1 MRKTIIR
8 FAITLITLLIIPLS
22 ALAQEK
28 VVSGV
33 VRDTDQKP
41 IPGANILVKGTL
53 RGTSSD
59 MNGEFRITVGQ
70 ADKVL
75 QVSFVGMHPV
85 EVEIGNSSFL
95 EIIMSEGIEVE
106 EVIVTAMGIRRS
118 EKSLGYAVTQVTG
131 EDISGSNE
139 SNLINALSGKVAG
152 LDISSSGGGV
162 GSSSRIII
170 RGVSSISSDNQ
181 PLFVVDGIPVINN
194 LRSRGTVDYGNALS
208 DINPADIESLT
219 VLKGASAAALYGSQA
234 ANGAVII
241 TTRSGRSGAGFEF
254 NSGVSFDRPFRLPDY
269 QNKYGPGNDP
279 SGWNY
284 WESGQESYYAYG
296 PELDKG
302 LTGVDWTS
310 RLDENGDPIPVEL
323 KSYKDNVRD
332 FFQTGIT
339 FNNNLS
345 FSKGETDKYS
355 YRLAYSNMTQQGM
368 LYNTDLSRNN
378 ISINASA
385 NINPKLVVTSSMLY
399 SNTFSGNRMAGDNYP
414 ENPVKSAFFMPRSTN
429 SDDLRNW
436 RELLADGVPLPYEYN
451 GNNPGIVA
459 PGYCSATSDYYP
471 NPFILLERL
480 NNEFSSN
487 RYFTVIG
494 ARYNF
499 NESLSLEAKYSS
511 EYIDE
516 QIAVKADEG
525 VRHWTGSVYSYK
537 GYYSRNLTKRKNSTM
552 NAMIFYRKD
561 LGFINLN
568 AFLGAERRDAM
579 MDWESMSAPELVIPG
594 VFNMSNSKGTR
605 EAANGYS
612 QSRLNSI
619 FGNLDISF
627 QKGIYLTLTGRN
639 DWTSTLPAANRSYFY
654 PSASLSWVVS
664 EAFSMPAS
672 VSFMKLRL
680 NASQVGAGTSP
691 YQLQKSYFNLN
702 RLDNIYEASVENSLK
717 NPNLKPTRTQ
727 QYEAG
732 LDLRLFQSRLNL
744 DLAAYSGRSF
754 DQISWIVTPP
764 SAGYTYRAVNVGEIT
779 NKGLELMFTAVPLKK
794 QNLEWNMAF
803 TWSRN
808 INEVKSLAEGVDA
821 LPIGYA
827 YSGIRTEARPGSAYG
842 NMIGFRFRRDPD
854 GNIIH
859 VNGLPAIENQESV
872 VGNITPDWL
881 GNLSTGLRYKNL
893 NLFVQF
899 NGKFGGDM
907 FSLTTQWL
915 RQYGLATET
924 ENLYRQ
930 GSIVGKGVMEVAQG
944 DEVIYVPNN
953 VSVSFQDYNYRLN
966 QYGLHEPVIFD
977 ASYIKFKEARIT
989 YDLPRKIL
997 GNLPLRSVSISMVGR
1012 NLALLFANVPH
1023 VDPESAVS
1031 ASPYYQGFELF
1042 NMPTARTVSFDITI
1056 KF

>member
-1 MRKTIIR
+1 MQKAIYR
-8 FAITLITLLIIPLS
+8 FTITLLAALIFPL
-22 ALAQEK
+22 ALMAQDR
-28 VVSGV
+28 VVRGV
-33 VRDTDQKP
+33 VRDTEQKP
-41 IPGANILVKGTL
+41 IPGANILVKGSM

-59 MNGEFRITVGQ
+59 MKGEFSITAGLN
-70 ADKVL
+70 DKVL
-75 QVSFVGMHPV
+75 QISFVGMEPV
-85 EVEIGNSSFL
+85 EVEIGSQSYI
-95 EIIMSEGIEVE
+95 EIIMSEGIAVE
-106 EVIVTAMGIRRS
+106 EVVVTAMGIRRS
-118 EKSLGYAVTQVTG
+118 EKSLGYAVTQLAG
-131 EDISGSNE
+131 EEITGSNE

-152 LDISSSGGGV
+152 VDISSSSGGV

-181 PLFVVDGIPVINN
+181 PLFVVDGIPIINN

-208 DINPADIESLT
+208 DLNPSDIESLT

-234 ANGAVII
+234 ANGAIII
-241 TTRSGRSGAGFEF
+241 TTKSGSSGIGFEF

-279 SGWNY
+279 AGWDY

-302 LTGVDWTS
+302 NIAVDWNS
-310 RLDENGDPIPVEL
+310 PLDEDGVPVPSEL

-339 FNNNLS
+339 YNNNLS
-345 FSKGETDKYS
+345 FSKGEKDKYN
-355 YRLAYSNMTQQGM
+355 YRLAYSNMKQEGM
-368 LYNTDLSRNN
+368 LYNTDLTRNN
-378 ISINASA
+378 ISLNAST
-385 NINPKLVVTSSMLY
+385 NITPRLVVNSSFLF

-429 SDDLRNW
+429 SADLRNW
-436 RELLADGVPLPYEYN
+436 RELLTGGVPLPYDYK
-451 GNNPGIVA
+451 GINPGIVA

-471 NPFILLERL
+471 NPYILLERL

-487 RYFTVIG
+487 RYFTVLG
-494 ARYNF
+494 ARYNITD
-499 NESLSLEAKYSS
+499 ELSLEAKYSS

-516 QIAVKADEG
+516 QISVKADEG
-525 VRHWTGSVYSYK
+525 VRHWTGSVYSYR
-537 GYYSRNLTKRKNSTM
+537 GYYSRNLTKRKNTTM
-552 NAMIFYRKD
+552 NAILFYKKD
-561 LGFINLN
+561 LGFTNLN
-568 AFLGAERRDAM
+568 AFIGAERRDAM

-605 EAANGYS
+605 EATNGYS
-612 QSRLNSI
+612 RSRLNSV
-619 FGNLDISF
+619 FGNLDFSF
-627 QKGIYLTLTGRN
+627 DQGIYITFTGRN

-654 PSASLSWVVS
+654 PSASLSWVAT
-664 EAFSMPAS
+664 EAFNLPSAF
-672 VSFMKLRL
+672 SFLKIRV

-691 YQLQKSYFNLN
+691 YQLQRSFYNLN
-702 RLDNIYEASVENSLK
+702 RLDNIYEASVDNSLK

-727 QYEAG
+727 QYETG
-732 LDLRLFQSRLNL
+732 LDVRLFQSRLNL
-744 DLAAYSGRSF
+744 DMAAYTGRSF

-779 NKGLELMFTAVPLKK
+779 NKGIELMLTAVPVK
-794 QNLEWNMAF
+794 QDNLEWNVSF
-803 TWSRN
+803 TYSRN

-821 LPIGYA
+821 LPIGSA

-854 GNIIH
+854 ENIIH
-859 VNGLPAIENQESV
+859 VNGLPAIENHESV

-881 GNLSTGLRYKNL
+881 GNLSTGLRYRNL

-915 RQYGLATET
+915 RQYGLAAET
-924 ENLYRQ
+924 ENQYRQ
-930 GSIVGKGVMEVAQG
+930 GSIVGKGVMEAEQG
-944 DEVIYVPNN
+944 EETVYVPNN
-953 VSVSFQDYNYRLN
+953 VSVSFQDYNYRIN

-977 ASYIKFKEARIT
+977 ASYIKLKEARVTLTIPKKVLGK
-989 YDLPRKIL
+989 LPI
-997 GNLPLRSVSISMVGR
+997 RSAAVSVVGR
-1012 NLALLFANVPH
+1012 NLSLLYSNVPH

-1042 NMPTARTVSFDITI
+1042 NMPTARTISCDISI